1 MWEEVG
7 FWMESR
13 LAEGVDPPS
22 ASAHSEQGNLSKTEL
37 NINLEKRK
45 LERRS
50 GPGQP
55 RRNTSNR
62 PTPGRKKGPRNSNDL
77 QVKIKKA
84 NRRVYGKWEKGC
96 QEVEEVVYIKAGS
109 LRDGQH
115 KRGGWWHSRGRRL
128 ALPRDHTALSESSM
142 LQQL

>member
-50 GPGQP
+50 GSGQP

-62 PTPGRKKGPRNSNDL
+62 PTPGGLNDP
-77 QVKIKKA
+77 
-84 NRRVYGKWEKGC
+84 
-96 QEVEEVVYIKAGS
+96 
-109 LRDGQH
+109 
-115 KRGGWWHSRGRRL
+115 
-128 ALPRDHTALSESSM
+128 ALPLQTLKHTHIHTLPALAET
-142 LQQL
+142 